1 MAPLV
6 FISTVG
12 VEFVIAVET
21 LAAKATLWVSFET
34 ALVNG
39 TRLIVPILLV
49 FSQLCMSEQRVLM
62 GEDLLVPCTEITRS
76 TQLVSLRRH
85 IKRP

>member
-12 VEFVIAVET
+12 VELVITVKT

-49 FSQLCMSEQRVLM
+49 PSQLCMSEQRVLM
-62 GEDLLVPCTEITRS
+62 GEDLLVPCTEITIS
-76 TQLVSLRRH
+76 TQLVSCVVT
-85 IKRP
+85 